1 MKAIS
6 KMYFKYEDVF
16 KSESEKQALEIN
28 SYIRCY
34 VKISQVKLFSNN
46 VKFVVDVINDKEESS
61 VLKLFNSIS
70 EFNTFVKLERWL
82 ND

>member
-1 MKAIS
+1 MKTIS

-16 KSESEKQALEIN
+16 KSESEKQPLEIN

-34 VKISQVKLFSNN
+34 VKITQVKLFSNN

-61 VLKLFNSIS
+61 ELKLFNTIS
-70 EFNTFVKLERWL
+70 DFNAFVKLERWL

>member
-1 MKAIS
+1 MKTIQ

-16 KSESEKQALEIN
+16 KSESDKQALEIN

-34 VKISQVKLFSNN
+34 VVITQVKLFSKNAR
-46 VKFVVDVINDKEESS
+46 FVVDVINDKDESS
-61 VLKLFNSIS
+61 ELKLFDSIS
-70 EFNTFVKLERWL
+70 EFNSFVKLERWL